1 MLFGLLAA
9 LVVALAAGPAAASGC
24 AGKPAGVERLVCSEP
39 SLAALAADLD
49 EAFAESR
56 DRIARTVEQENWLRG
71 RRAACP
77 AIASPKPDPLPGS
90 AQREVALACLER
102 LYRQRIAVL
111 RYPLNRAA
119 WPHVPFLPRLVAGAG
134 TRLCED
140 LEQDLVAGFL
150 GRGAEV
156 DPLGEREIG
165 FAPQPG
171 LGDDEAPVLRAD
183 IDVYNS
189 GKPVPVLAW
198 IGERNGT
205 KTVEYRV
212 FSSPGELLA
221 AIGRGGEPLS
231 DSVRAAAHPLVDPA
245 ASASEH
251 ALFLRAP
258 VVPAAQQPRFFAADG
273 QVYVLAPAA
282 GETGDL
288 GVYRL
293 SGPRQPGRLC
303 LFAAQ
308 APTGS
313 PGPTPRREAAR
324 GPQIDAAFAA
334 PVFAALTRAA
344 GPLTPTGRFCRPS
357 VEAAARLGSAAAWR
371 PWALDRRR
379 RGEDPLAGKLQI
391 YMRNRALT
399 GPEMA
404 RDYRAYSAARAAAI
418 AALAPFYRDKFGRSP
433 AEAERL
439 AALYADR
446 LVALGFE
453 VDPDDDASLVLF
465 DPGYADEQKAEKAAL
480 AGDSANLRAMLGEHP
495 KEQAELLRGELDE
508 PLVSDALFHPD
519 TLDMLL
525 GLGLDP
531 NERGPSGHTPL
542 MIAARLDLVAAARLL
557 LAHGAVPDLGA
568 GDAVAQTDRAGDPA
582 CLTGTGGDAPGR
594 TALSYAAEFAS
605 PEFVRL
611 LLDHG
616 ASPQRRDSA
625 GRRPADYLKRRRG
638 DNSGTAKIA
647 AMLK

>member
-1 MLFGLLAA
+1 MIAHPLLAGAGRHGLRGGGAPPGKARHQRPRRPDRIVGGAGVLLGAAPAALGEIENNAVRIAEFDFVKAAALLFGLAHQPLPARRFDAPARLRNVVDPHPEMVQPDMIAPQTLRRLVRFEMQQGDVDDAVRQKHPLGQARIGLADDFEAIGMFVEFGRPPRVGHRQRDVTQFSHESLPGMRRPANCNTLRRCCQSASRRHPGGLPASPHGCAARVAVPPCRRPPSGLKSSAVFDHRAPIMLFGLLAA

-221 AIGRGGEPLS
+221 AI
-231 DSVRAAAHPLVDPA
+231 D
-245 ASASEH
+245 
-251 ALFLRAP
+251 
-258 VVPAAQQPRFFAADG
+258 
-273 QVYVLAPAA
+273 
-282 GETGDL
+282 
-288 GVYRL
+288 
-293 SGPRQPGRLC
+293 
-303 LFAAQ
+303 
-308 APTGS
+308 
-313 PGPTPRREAAR
+313 
-324 GPQIDAAFAA
+324 
-334 PVFAALTRAA
+334 
-344 GPLTPTGRFCRPS
+344 
-357 VEAAARLGSAAAWR
+357 
-371 PWALDRRR
+371 
-379 RGEDPLAGKLQI
+379 
-391 YMRNRALT
+391 
-399 GPEMA
+399 
-404 RDYRAYSAARAAAI
+404 
-418 AALAPFYRDKFGRSP
+418 
-433 AEAERL
+433 
-439 AALYADR
+439 
-446 LVALGFE
+446 
-453 VDPDDDASLVLF
+453 
-465 DPGYADEQKAEKAAL
+465 
-480 AGDSANLRAMLGEHP
+480 
-495 KEQAELLRGELDE
+495 
-508 PLVSDALFHPD
+508 
-519 TLDMLL
+519 
-525 GLGLDP
+525 
-531 NERGPSGHTPL
+531 
-542 MIAARLDLVAAARLL
+542 
-557 LAHGAVPDLGA
+557 
-568 GDAVAQTDRAGDPA
+568 
-582 CLTGTGGDAPGR
+582 
-594 TALSYAAEFAS
+594 
-605 PEFVRL
+605 
-611 LLDHG
+611 
-616 ASPQRRDSA
+616 
-625 GRRPADYLKRRRG
+625 
-638 DNSGTAKIA
+638 
-647 AMLK
+647 